1 MNDKTLSAVTIGTRK
16 MEIQSFDIPA
26 VSEDDGLLKVEMCG
40 VCGSDPHW
48 YEDPDAD
55 FFPIIFGHELVGE
68 VAEIGSQASAR
79 WDVEKGD
86 RIVVEARF
94 GCGYCRMCLIG
105 EYRYCQEELGY
116 GCPIKSNVPPYLWGG
131 YGQYMYLAPNSRV
144 HRISKEVPIEA
155 AVMTCANIGNAIR
168 WVRHIGEV
176 TIGDTVVVL
185 GPGGQGLAAVV
196 AAHEAGA
203 EKIIVVGLTRD
214 EHRFEVAKLF
224 GATHTIDAQKVDPIQ
239 MVRDL
244 TNSMFADVVVDVTG
258 VVKSVPLSI
267 ELVRPMGT
275 VILASNSGPTPV
287 SLIPDTI
294 ATKEIRYQGV
304 FTQDAPAA
312 RAAIK
317 LIESRR
323 YPIEKMVTHQF
334 SLDEAERAVR
344 ITGGEIEMEGF
355 IKGVIVPN

>member
-1 MNDKTLSAVTIGTRK
+1 M
-16 MEIQSFDIPA
+16 
-26 VSEDDGLLKVEMCG
+26 
-40 VCGSDPHW
+40 
-48 YEDPDAD
+48 
-55 FFPIIFGHELVGE
+55 
-68 VAEIGSQASAR
+68 
-79 WDVEKGD
+79 
-86 RIVVEARF
+86 
-94 GCGYCRMCLIG
+94 
-105 EYRYCQEELGY
+105 
-116 GCPIKSNVPPYLWGG
+116 
-131 YGQYMYLAPNSRV
+131 
-144 HRISKEVPIEA
+144 
-155 AVMTCANIGNAIR
+155 
-168 WVRHIGEV
+168 
-176 TIGDTVVVL
+176 VL

-214 EHRFEVAKLF
+214 EHRFEVAKTLWCKP
-224 GATHTIDAQKVDPIQ
+224 TPLMPKKVDPIQ

-244 TNSMFADVVVDVTG
+244 TNNMFADVVIDVTG

-275 VILASNSGPTPV
+275 VILASNSGPNPV
-287 SLIPDTI
+287 SLIPDKI

-323 YPIEKMVTHQF
+323 YPIEKMVTHRF
-334 SLDEAERAVR
+334 RLDEAERAVR